1 VARADRDADAPAEA
15 LAQVRVQGTLELAGD
30 RVGRADGQVLE
41 APRLPQVE
49 GGPGCMA
56 QVLVGQLLDVVLG
69 RAPLAQTTEVVVAGQ
84 LVDELGALHE
94 AAQREHEQPRSLLVG
109 EQHADGLVLLH
120 HGLELTHRRRVVD
133 HDLRAHRHGQLDH
146 LPEVGRRAREDRQAA
161 RLAAVEPGA
170 HERLDLAE
178 VVVHGSMAVR
188 SLSSPP
194 EHPVEL
200 VLDILVTDQA
210 SPVHVEVARRDRCDI
225 SPDPCKLSDGGFGE
239 DGHSTS

>member
-1 VARADRDADAPAEA
+1 VHAPAQA
-15 LAQVRVQGTLELAGD
+15 LAQVGVQRPLELAGD
-30 RVGRADGQVLE
+30 GVGRADGEVLE
-41 APRLPQVE
+41 ALRLPQVE
-49 GGPGCMA
+49 RSTSGVPE
-56 QVLVGQLLDVVLG
+56 VLVGELFDVVLR
-69 RAPLAQTTEVVVAGQ
+69 RAALAQATQVVVARQ
-84 LVDELGALHE
+84 LVDQLGALDQ
-94 AAQREHEQPRSLLVG
+94 AAQREDEQSCSLLVG

-120 HGLELTHRRRVVD
+120 DRLELAHRGCVVD
-133 HDLRAHRHGQLDH
+133 HHLRADRDGQLDH

-161 RLAAVEPGA
+161 GLAAVDPSA

-178 VVVHGSMAVR
+178 VVVHGPMAVG

-200 VLDILVTDQA
+200 VLDVLMADQA